1 MSSSAESG
9 GPFSDDT
16 IINFSGMQTATPT
29 ASENPYTNA
38 TSNSAAA
45 LGGNAATEDAAT
57 SAQNLGGSVGGI
69 PVMYLVI
76 GGSVLVAGVIGF
88 VILKKKKII

>member
-1 MSSSAESG
+1 
-9 GPFSDDT
+9 
-16 IINFSGMQTATPT
+16 MQTANPT

-57 SAQNLGGSVGGI
+57 SAQNLGGSVGGVPTVYI
-69 PVMYLVI
+69 VI
-76 GGSVLVAGVIGF
+76 GAALLVVAVGGF
-88 VILKKKKII
+88 FAYKHFKKK